1 MGIGVEIP
9 KLGTD
14 VKFNDNKYE
23 VAYRSSVSIKNIKEE
38 MKKTSAMK
46 FSILMVIVMAFS
58 LIVSLYEKKK
68 L

>member
-23 VAYRSSVSIKNIKEE
+23 VAYRSSVSIENIKGE
-38 MKKTSAMK
+38 MKKHQ
-46 FSILMVIVMAFS
+46 L
-58 LIVSLYEKKK
+58 
-68 L
+68 